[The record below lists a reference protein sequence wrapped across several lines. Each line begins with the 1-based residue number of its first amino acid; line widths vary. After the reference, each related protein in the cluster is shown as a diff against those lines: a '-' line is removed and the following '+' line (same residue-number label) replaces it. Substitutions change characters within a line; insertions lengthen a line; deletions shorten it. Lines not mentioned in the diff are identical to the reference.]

1 VATDGDLVFLM
12 RRTRAGADSRLHDR
26 WSIGVG
32 GHINPGDVGL
42 EGGMRREWVEE
53 LVTDRVPRCRPVA
66 LLNDETTDVGSVHLG
81 IVYVAQLSGMAISV
95 RETDKLTGALASE
108 SDVRAVAD
116 DLETW
121 SRIVFD
127 DLIARP
133 ARSRPGA

>member
-1 VATDGDLVFLM
+1 
-12 RRTRAGADSRLHDR
+12 
-26 WSIGVG
+26 
-32 GHINPGDVGL
+32 
-42 EGGMRREWVEE
+42 
-53 LVTDRVPRCRPVA
+53 
-66 LLNDETTDVGSVHLG
+66 LLNDDTTDVGSVHLG